1 MSFEEREVWTSY
13 ANDAAEALQEIEES
27 ILVLEADPA
36 ATAELHGLY
45 RGLHS
50 LKGNSGF
57 LRIETVERLA
67 HVSEDLIGLVRDG
80 GVALDRDIVDLM
92 LKAIDEL
99 RRLVERA
106 ATERRNP
113 PATPELE
120 ALCES
125 IVEAYSIRGGGGEN
139 HAAGGSFGLFSDAP
153 GAPDGAATGATT
165 DQLEMLLAVA
175 RAHLPA
181 IKAAT
186 AALRAGGQGAEH
198 AVEEAIL
205 RVLEPAKRVES
216 AEVVEALER
225 VVSAAKGG
233 EPTMLDRAE
242 ADVQAAF
249 AAIEARFRGLSA
261 EPESFGFFE
270 SAKPSE
276 RAAEDVSTP
285 PSSIGVAA
293 DDESSSSAQSPKPAR
308 ARPEKASADEVE
320 PKTEFIRVDARKIS
334 LLLDLASEIGLA
346 AGAVTHHPSLEGLE
360 LEGYAAASH
369 KLELLVR
376 EMQNEVSAMRLVPVS
391 GVFQK
396 MKRVVRDTAKR
407 TGKEVE
413 LVLEGEETEIDKVMV
428 DALQD
433 PLVHVLRNAIDHGIE
448 LPEERLAAGKPAVGQ
463 IVLSASH
470 QGGEVSIEVV
480 DDGKGIDRAAIVA
493 RATAR
498 GLVAEGAELTDE
510 QKLEL
515 LFEPG
520 FSTKETID
528 ELSGRGVGMDV
539 VRTIIAGLRGR
550 TALRSVQGKGTHL
563 TMTMPLTLA
572 FVEAMVVRESDRL
585 FALPIEKV
593 FEVFKVE
600 AARVAQN
607 SADGQVLVR
616 VRNNLVPVLWLHRF
630 WGEASPALESL
641 DGRILVVVQ
650 TSRGEYALPVDA
662 LLGNQQVM
670 LKPLRGPLAGIR
682 AAAGCGM
689 LRTGDVALA
698 LDCEQLHV

>member
-1 MSFEEREVWTSY
+1 MSFEDREVWASY

-27 ILVLEADPA
+27 ILVLEGDPTA
-36 ATAELHGLY
+36 IAELHGLY

-80 GVALDRDIVDLM
+80 GVALDRDIVELM

-99 RRLVERA
+99 RTLVERA
-106 ATERRNP
+106 AAEQKNP
-113 PATPELE
+113 PASPELE
-120 ALCES
+120 ALCDS
-125 IVEAYSIRGGGGEN
+125 IVEAYAIRGGAAH

-153 GAPDGAATGATT
+153 GVPDESALSGAAA
-165 DQLEMLLAVA
+165 DELEMLLAVA
-175 RAHLPA
+175 RAHMPA
-181 IKAAT
+181 VKAAI
-186 AALRAGGQGAEH
+186 AGLRAGRPDAKQTIFA
-198 AVEEAIL
+198 AVR
-205 RVLEPAKRVES
+205 RVIEPAARVERAEVVDALERLVAATELDEASSLEAAEAGVQAVFAALEAQFRGLTSEPETFGFFEPATPAERTEPDGSPPDS
-216 AEVVEALER
+216 AEVVA
-225 VVSAAKGG
+225 VVEETAPAAPAAKAAR
-233 EPTMLDRAE
+233 PRAE
-242 ADVQAAF
+242 KAN
-249 AAIEARFRGLSA
+249 G
-261 EPESFGFFE
+261 
-270 SAKPSE
+270 
-276 RAAEDVSTP
+276 
-285 PSSIGVAA
+285 
-293 DDESSSSAQSPKPAR
+293 DEL
-308 ARPEKASADEVE
+308 E

-376 EMQNEVSAMRLVPVS
+376 EMQNEVSGMRLVPVS

-448 LPEERLAAGKPAVGQ
+448 RPEERLAAGKPAVGQ

-493 RATAR
+493 RATSR
-498 GLVAEGAELTDE
+498 GLIAEGAELSDE

-550 TALRSVQGKGTHL
+550 TALRSVHGKGTHL

-600 AARVAQN
+600 AARVSQN

-616 VRNNLVPVLWLHRF
+616 VRNSLVPVLWLHRF
-630 WGEASPALESL
+630 WGEVSPAIESL